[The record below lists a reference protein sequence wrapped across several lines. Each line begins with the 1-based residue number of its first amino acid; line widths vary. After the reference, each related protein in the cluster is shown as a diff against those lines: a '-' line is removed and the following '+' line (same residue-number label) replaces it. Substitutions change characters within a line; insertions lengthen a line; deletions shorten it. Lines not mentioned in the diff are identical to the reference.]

1 MFHIELR
8 KFPHSAWRFNLSE
21 GELRAILVPWARD
34 EWTEVGERNWNPHES
49 KMTILEGP
57 KLEPQDIS
65 MGRGWRNA
73 QRRSEDITD
82 KTLSAFK
89 QAEHERAS
97 AIDNARIEEAA
108 RVQVAA
114 REGSATGSSPTA
126 GRQIRLRAGCSWRR
140 CSGRGRRS
148 CLPPGSRPR
157 RRRLSAPPATRSRS
171 LNGRFSSPAKQRA
184 DAALNFCS
192 QRHGGRSS
200 VGRAPGCGPGGRG
213 FESRRSPS

>member
-21 GELRAILVPWARD
+21 GELRAILLPWARD

-57 KLEPQDIS
+57 KLETQEIA

-82 KTLSAFK
+82 KTLSAFR

-97 AIDNARIEEAA
+97 AMDNARIEEAA

-114 REGSATGSSPTA
+114 REGSAAASAPA
-126 GRQIRLRAGCSWRR
+126 
-140 CSGRGRRS
+140 SGAPAADPLTLGVQ
-148 CLPPGSRPR
+148 LAALLGSRPTE
-157 RRRLSAPPATRSRS
+157 L
-171 LNGRFSSPAKQRA
+171 L
-184 DAALNFCS
+184 AAW
-192 QRHGGRSS
+192 QQAA
-200 VGRAPGCGPGGRG
+200 VEAPGRTPSDALAVAERALL
-213 FESRRSPS
+213 ESGETAG

>member
-21 GELRAILVPWARD
+21 GELRTILVPWTRD

-57 KLEPQDIS
+57 KLETQEIA

-73 QRRSEDITD
+73 QRRSEDITE
-82 KTLSAFK
+82 KTLSAFR
-89 QAEHERAS
+89 QAELERAS

-114 REGSATGSSPTA
+114 REGSAAGPSSAGAPADPLTLGVQLAALLGPRPTDLLGAWQRAAAEAPERTPSDALAVAERALLESSETA
-126 GRQIRLRAGCSWRR
+126 G
-140 CSGRGRRS
+140 
-148 CLPPGSRPR
+148 
-157 RRRLSAPPATRSRS
+157 
-171 LNGRFSSPAKQRA
+171 
-184 DAALNFCS
+184 
-192 QRHGGRSS
+192 
-200 VGRAPGCGPGGRG
+200 
-213 FESRRSPS
+213 

>member
-21 GELRAILVPWARD
+21 GELHAILVPWARD

-57 KLEPQDIS
+57 KLETQEIS

-73 QRRSEDITD
+73 QRRSEDITE
-82 KTLSAFK
+82 KTLSAFRR
-89 QAEHERAS
+89 AEQERAS

-114 REGSATGSSPTA
+114 REGAAGVPSPAAAPAVDPLMFGMQLVALLGPRPTELLAAWQRAAAEAPERTPSDALAVAERTLLESSETA
-126 GRQIRLRAGCSWRR
+126 G
-140 CSGRGRRS
+140 
-148 CLPPGSRPR
+148 
-157 RRRLSAPPATRSRS
+157 
-171 LNGRFSSPAKQRA
+171 
-184 DAALNFCS
+184 
-192 QRHGGRSS
+192 
-200 VGRAPGCGPGGRG
+200 
-213 FESRRSPS
+213 